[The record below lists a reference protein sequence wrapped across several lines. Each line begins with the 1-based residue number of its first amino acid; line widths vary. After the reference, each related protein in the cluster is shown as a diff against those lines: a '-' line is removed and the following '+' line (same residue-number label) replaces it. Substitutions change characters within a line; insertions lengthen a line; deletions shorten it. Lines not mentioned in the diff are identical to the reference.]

1 MKGDRILV
9 TGAGGFLGRHL
20 CHRLRTTGAEVHAV
34 SRQAAPATGDAH
46 RWWPADVANEDEAR
60 ELVRAVKP
68 DVIVHLGALTHAAPD
83 LGLVLPTFH
92 SVLASTVN
100 VLTTVVE
107 QGCRRVVLAGSIEE
121 PTGSGPDI
129 TPASPYAAAKWAV
142 TAYGRMFHALYGTPV
157 VVARFSLTYGPG
169 QAERKVI
176 PYTIR
181 SLLRGE
187 PPRVSNG
194 TRLWDFL
201 YVEDAVEAL
210 LRLVE
215 GRWPDGAAV
224 DIGSGRMETLRSVI
238 ERLVQMI
245 DPAVVPAFGSV
256 ADRPFTD
263 GRAADAAATEKVI
276 GWRATT
282 SLEQGLQRTID
293 WYRRHTASD
302 SESGVA
308 A

>member
-1 MKGDRILV
+1 VKGDRILV

-107 QGCRRVVLAGSIEE
+107 QGCRRVVLAGS
-121 PTGSGPDI
+121 
-129 TPASPYAAAKWAV
+129 KWAV